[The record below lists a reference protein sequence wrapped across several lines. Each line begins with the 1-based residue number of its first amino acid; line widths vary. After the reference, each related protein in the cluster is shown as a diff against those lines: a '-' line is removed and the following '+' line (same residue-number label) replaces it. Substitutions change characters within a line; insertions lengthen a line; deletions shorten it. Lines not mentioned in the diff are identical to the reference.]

1 MFKGFREFMLRGNV
15 IDLAVAVVIGAAF
28 AGLVKAF
35 TDNLVTPI
43 VNMVVAPGISTGLTT
58 KIAGQT
64 IDWSSLINA
73 AIAFLITALVVYF
86 IFVTPMN
93 RLRDRYGK
101 SSAEGSEAEEIALL
115 REIRDLLAERR

>member
-1 MFKGFREFMLRGNV
+1 MFKGFREFVLRGNV

-35 TDNLVTPI
+35 ADNLVTPI
-43 VNMVVAPGISTGLTT
+43 VNMVVSPGISTGLTT

-93 RLRDRYGK
+93 KLRDRYGK
-101 SSAEGSEAEEIALL
+101 SPAEVSDAEEIALL

>member
-35 TDNLVTPI
+35 TDNLATPI

-86 IFVTPMN
+86 IFVTPVN
-93 RLRDRYGK
+93 RLRDRYRK